1 MLHTWLPSERGA
13 GGTECRVSV
22 FDIEH
27 DMVPPSGGAFFYYSV
42 TPDSARSRWREAGIS
57 VSGHPQS
64 AAPPAPR
71 RYMRRA
77 LRTLLWIAHRAI
89 HPAGACTSGTADL
102 LFPAIFWVFGRLSVR
117 TIGCFRSVSL
127 TFLHYFVDISCGC
140 SNNCPLFTTRLHPM
154 FTYPRITFKVTP
166 HSGRNKRQTYLS
178 HSQGGVSN
186 VQYPIITRHGQRR
199 HVAGAG

>member
-1 MLHTWLPSERGA
+1 MPPLAGAVGEADWGGREYRGVKHS
-13 GGTECRVSV
+13 TTLRR
-22 FDIEH
+22 
-27 DMVPPSGGAFFYYSV
+27 Y
-42 TPDSARSRWREAGIS
+42 
-57 VSGHPQS
+57 
-64 AAPPAPR
+64 APPPGVTCDVHL
-71 RYMRRA
+71 RA
-77 LRTLLWIAHRAI
+77 LLWIAHRAI